1 MKTLCELAEKGSLD
15 AFEACLKTGTHSA
28 PDRFLAIR
36 IALLWDQPEKVRL
49 LLDAGA
55 DPFEMN
61 EDKDQLLS
69 HAAIG
74 GNPSLVRLMLS
85 LGCDPRHQNIHG
97 RTALHEAAR
106 SGKVEAIGVLMEA
119 GASPD
124 VRDTRNRTPL
134 SEALSHNHPEAA
146 KELIHRGA
154 DPSVCTSEREQ
165 TVLMLAAAGGFSDIV
180 GILLERGADPEKRD
194 SDGRTALMYA
204 ATSGNH
210 GVVKMLVDAGADVR
224 AADRQGLDAFHWTS
238 PLSPETASFL
248 LERSSLS
255 PGKASR
261 ALLKAASDGH
271 VEAMRALL
279 AGKARIQPAEEGGES
294 ALEKAVFSR
303 SPEALNLLLRDRS
316 VQIDYRSGK
325 LLRTA
330 LIAAARTGDAGR
342 VRALLENGADPAVAD
357 VYGRN
362 AMQYAAS
369 FAHTDVLTILEKHG
383 ADVALRDR
391 QERTLLHLAIGDTES
406 ASRVESR
413 NDTVRWLLSRNVNPN
428 SKDQSGV
435 TPLMLAAFFAYPEI
449 VRLLIEYG
457 ADVNAKDREG
467 RTALYHAACHGTDYG
482 YNDRYTRPKSRKSD
496 KAEPVIMEL
505 LESGADPG
513 LPGTL
518 VAAEKWRWRGAV
530 SLLRKYGAKR

>member
-1 MKTLCELAEKGSLD
+1 MKTLGELAEKGSID
-15 AFEACLKTGTHSA
+15 AFGACLTRRAHPA
-28 PDRFLAIR
+28 PELFLAIR

-55 DPFEMN
+55 DPLEMN

-69 HAAIG
+69 HAAMG

-85 LGCDPRHQNIHG
+85 SGCDPRHRNIHG

-124 VRDTRNRTPL
+124 VRDALKRTPL
-134 SEALSHNHPEAA
+134 SEALSNNYPQAA
-146 KELIHRGA
+146 RELIHRGA
-154 DPSVCTSEREQ
+154 DLSACTSDREQ
-165 TVLMLAAAGGFSDIV
+165 TVLMLAAAAGSSDIV
-180 GILLERGADPEKRD
+180 GILLKEGADLEKKD
-194 SDGRTALMYA
+194 SDGCTALMYA
-204 ATSGNH
+204 ARSGNH
-210 GVVKMLVDAGADVR
+210 EVVKMLVDAGADVR
-224 AADRQGLDAFHWTS
+224 EADRQGFDAFHWTS
-238 PLSPETASFL
+238 PLSPESASFL

-271 VEAMRALL
+271 VEAIRALL
-279 AGKARIQPAEEGGES
+279 AGKARIQPAEEGGAS

-303 SPEALNLLLRDRS
+303 SPEALNLLLRDPS

-330 LIAAARTGDAGR
+330 LITAARTGDAGK
-342 VRALLENGADPAVAD
+342 VRALLEKGADRAVAD
-357 VYGRN
+357 VYGKN
-362 AMQYAAS
+362 AMQYAAG
-369 FAHTDVLTILEKHG
+369 FARTDILQILEKHG
-383 ADVALRDR
+383 ADAALRDR

-406 ASRVESR
+406 ASPVACR

-428 SKDQSGV
+428 AKDQSGV

-449 VRLLIEYG
+449 VRLLIEHG
-457 ADVNAKDREG
+457 ADVNAMDQEG

-482 YNDRYTRPKSRKSD
+482 YNDRYVRPKSKKSD
-496 KAEPVIMEL
+496 KAQPVITKL

-513 LPGTL
+513 LSGTL
-518 VAAEKWRWRGAV
+518 VAAGKWRWRGAV